1 MTAFCE
7 SPITDLVDAAL
18 DDGDG
23 AGEHGV
29 QGEED
34 VVSLHG
40 DDAHRELVVV
50 LLLHSGKG
58 WSLIVSLLL
67 RYFDT
72 RAVNGYFTGLDDLC

>member
-1 MTAFCE
+1 M
-7 SPITDLVDAAL
+7 TDLVDAAL
-18 DDGDG
+18 DDCDG
-23 AGEHGV
+23 AGEHGM

-58 WSLIVSLLL
+58 WS
-67 RYFDT
+67 
-72 RAVNGYFTGLDDLC
+72 

>member
-1 MTAFCE
+1 M
-7 SPITDLVDAAL
+7 
-18 DDGDG
+18 
-23 AGEHGV
+23 

-58 WSLIVSLLL
+58 LVINCVIVSEI
-67 RYFDT
+67 F
-72 RAVNGYFTGLDDLC
+72 

>member
-1 MTAFCE
+1 MILTHLL
-7 SPITDLVDAAL
+7 TDLIDTAL
-18 DDGDG
+18 DNGDG

-58 WSLIVSLLL
+58 LVMNCVIVSEI
-67 RYFDT
+67 
-72 RAVNGYFTGLDDLC
+72 